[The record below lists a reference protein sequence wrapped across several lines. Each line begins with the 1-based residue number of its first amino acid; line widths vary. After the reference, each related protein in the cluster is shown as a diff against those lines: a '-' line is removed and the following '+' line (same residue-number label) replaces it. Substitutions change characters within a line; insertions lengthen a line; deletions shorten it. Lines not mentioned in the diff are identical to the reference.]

1 MKASR
6 NYRGN
11 DWNSCWGG
19 EEGMQLSE
27 ARDILNDMYFER
39 EQQHEKTSKK
49 ISTSPRLV
57 FHIYLVS
64 FVNEIILGY

>member
-1 MKASR
+1 
-6 NYRGN
+6 
-11 DWNSCWGG
+11 
-19 EEGMQLSE
+19 MQLSE